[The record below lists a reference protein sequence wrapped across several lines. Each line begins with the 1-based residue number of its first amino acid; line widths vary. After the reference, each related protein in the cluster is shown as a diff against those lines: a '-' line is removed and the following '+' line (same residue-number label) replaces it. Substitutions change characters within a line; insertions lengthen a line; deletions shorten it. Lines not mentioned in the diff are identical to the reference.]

1 MCKICSI
8 RNGAV
13 SKTEIEIATDGYESL
28 YAVWRKDVL
37 FIEAYGEGCPS
48 YNPKFCPECGR
59 KVNE

>member
-8 RNGAV
+8 RNDAV

-28 YAVWRKDVL
+28 WAVWKKGVL
-37 FIEAYGEGCPS
+37 YIEAHGEGDP
-48 YNPKFCPECGR
+48 YYEPKFCPECGR